1 MTAIKEAGII
11 QRQMLQLETPQHQI
25 HQHLVLKQQQIAP
38 QQQILQHQP
47 ISWQTHQPSLSRQIA
62 QNPLPV
68 M

>member
-1 MTAIKEAGII
+1 
-11 QRQMLQLETPQHQI
+11 MLQLETPQHQI

-47 ISWQTHQPSLSRQIA
+47 TSWQTHQPSVSRQIA
-62 QNPLPV
+62 QNPLLV

>member
-1 MTAIKEAGII
+1 
-11 QRQMLQLETPQHQI
+11 MLQLETPQHQI

-47 ISWQTHQPSLSRQIA
+47 TSWQTHQPSVSRQIA